1 MSNAPPSNK
10 KNGKPATVVPPV
22 VPLVTTETVK
32 AAATNLG
39 KVEAKEKKQQ
49 RQNGGRHTA
58 AHRQAVRRMKKAMTK
73 MNMALKKCNKKR
85 MTRRRKH

>member
-1 MSNAPPSNK
+1 MSNVKPTS
-10 KNGKPATVVPPV
+10 KNNSPKPTVIPV
-22 VPLVTTETVK
+22 AVTESVET
-32 AAATNLG
+32 AAKNLKEAG
-39 KVEAKEKKQQ
+39 AKEKKQQ
-49 RQNGGRHTA
+49 GQNGGARHSA